1 MKLFGHDDVG
11 TPNAVELL
19 VSRVRKKLESSDVEI
34 VTHRGAGYVLRSK
47 AGTVT

>member
-19 VSRVRKKLESSDVEI
+19 VSRVRKKLEAVDVEI
-34 VTHRGAGYVLRSK
+34 VTHRGAGYMLRVRDD
-47 AGTVT
+47 AVI